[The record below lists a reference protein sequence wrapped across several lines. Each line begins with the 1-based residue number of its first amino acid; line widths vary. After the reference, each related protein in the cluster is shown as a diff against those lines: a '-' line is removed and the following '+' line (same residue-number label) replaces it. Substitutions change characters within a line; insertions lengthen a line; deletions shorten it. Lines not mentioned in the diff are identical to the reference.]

1 MRTPTT
7 RFMVEMP
14 VDLGN
19 TARQLAALLR
29 LATMLEHG
37 NRIVGDR
44 WHIVIDESAGT
55 IRLIPQP

>member
-7 RFMVEMP
+7 RIMVEMP

-19 TARQLAALLR
+19 AAPQNAALLR
-29 LATMLEHG
+29 LATLLEHG

-44 WHIVIDESAGT
+44 WCIDIDQRTGT